1 MSALARQLALPQ
13 GLSEPY
19 TYHDIQR
26 PGFVSVL
33 VQGVDGKRRQRSFK
47 LDLLPRQL
55 EKLDPE
61 RDTWISQGEFFKPNR
76 RIVNLWRMA
85 LAYVDLD
92 TYHVSELASRGPEF
106 QLTRLLQYCDDIGLP
121 QPSIVVYSGRGL
133 QVKWLFAQPVP
144 KSALPRWQALQNELC
159 SRLQPL
165 GADHR
170 ARDASRVLRLVDTI
184 NTRSSQRARV
194 LHQATT
200 VGSGGVMLSGGLVG
214 YDFDELMNTVMP
226 MSRTELATAIQERQA
241 LRAQWAAEKAT
252 REARK
257 ALLTVVPG
265 RKAGAGNLRTFV
277 PSELAWA
284 RLADLRK
291 LAELRGWAQEGAP
304 AGQRDMMLFLAACFV
319 AQAVVVPRLR
329 DEVDELAREFTPN
342 WSSSEVQSCVSSVLA
357 RAGAAAKGQQVE
369 FNGHTVDP
377 RYRWRNAT
385 LIDRLGITAE
395 EERQMGTI
403 VSQAESKRRDAQRKE
418 QARAK
423 AREEGE
429 ALSREGWLASHEQ
442 KRATAR
448 LLRAQGKTWPEVATM
463 AGYQS
468 ANTARMACK

>member
-1 MSALARQLALPQ
+1 M
-13 GLSEPY
+13 
-19 TYHDIQR
+19 
-26 PGFVSVL
+26 
-33 VQGVDGKRRQRSFK
+33 
-47 LDLLPRQL
+47 
-55 EKLDPE
+55 
-61 RDTWISQGEFFKPNR
+61 
-76 RIVNLWRMA
+76 
-85 LAYVDLD
+85 
-92 TYHVSELASRGPEF
+92 
-106 QLTRLLQYCDDIGLP
+106 
-121 QPSIVVYSGRGL
+121 
-133 QVKWLFAQPVP
+133 
-144 KSALPRWQALQNELC
+144 
-159 SRLQPL
+159 
-165 GADHR
+165 
-170 ARDASRVLRLVDTI
+170 
-184 NTRSSQRARV
+184 
-194 LHQATT
+194 
-200 VGSGGVMLSGGLVG
+200 
-214 YDFDELMNTVMP
+214 
-226 MSRTELATAIQERQA
+226 
-241 LRAQWAAEKAT
+241 
-252 REARK
+252 
-257 ALLTVVPG
+257 
-265 RKAGAGNLRTFV
+265 
-277 PSELAWA
+277 
-284 RLADLRK
+284 
-291 LAELRGWAQEGAP
+291 
-304 AGQRDMMLFLAACFV
+304 